1 MSRHGYT
8 HVQDI
13 LERGDRD
20 FSFSPPST
28 SSVESLKNLADLSAK
43 EWKIVAWMRAHPSKP
58 FMVDAEHKIN
68 PLDRQGVPVPSPD
81 AMSLVPTSRHRE
93 RNNSSSESE
102 EYERVDLTDEPP
114 LSEHEDSW
122 SRSSSRSRYRNGIS
136 PGSFSAVSG
145 NQRIIYNGDGDR
157 TITQNGASPRRSRRR
172 HSGLR
177 AFSSSSN
184 PNSRSMTVSGA
195 SVLQG
200 ASNFIINGS
209 HIAPGAFCAIA
220 GNQEIWSVV
229 HAMNTRGRMTPR
241 GVILISRPGW
251 GCQRAPSGAISTRR
265 RKQSTLLDSAG
276 QHIQFTVVPMEVL
289 RTE

>member
-13 LERGDRD
+13 FERGDRD
-20 FSFSPPST
+20 FSSSST
-28 SSVESLKNLADLSAK
+28 SSVESLKGLGKDLSAI
-43 EWKIVAWMRAHPSKP
+43 EWKIVAWMRAHPSEP

-68 PLDRQGVPVPSPD
+68 PLDSQGIPVPSPST
-81 AMSLVPTSRHRE
+81 SLVPISRHRE

-114 LSEHEDSW
+114 LPEHEDSW

-145 NQRIIYNGDGDR
+145 NQRIIYNRDGDR
-157 TITQNGASPRRSRRR
+157 TIIQNGASPQRSRRR
-172 HSGLR
+172 PLGLR

-209 HIAPGAFCAIA
+209 QIAPGAFCAIA
-220 GNQEIWSVV
+220 GNQEIWV
-229 HAMNTRGRMTPR
+229 
-241 GVILISRPGW
+241 
-251 GCQRAPSGAISTRR
+251 
-265 RKQSTLLDSAG
+265 
-276 QHIQFTVVPMEVL
+276 E
-289 RTE
+289 